1 MQVKI
6 RGLRV
11 ELGEIEA
18 ALSKQESVG
27 TATVRVV
34 EHPATKEAA
43 LVACLTPAVSI
54 EQEDIDGEPMSLRD
68 ALESFDVY
76 AALNAS
82 RELLPEAFVPLAAVA
97 MESLPLL
104 PSGKVDQSSIP
115 EPDWQALSGVKDSV
129 APTTPLET
137 QIHAIWA
144 DVLHTPNLSITAVSL
159 RHFASA
165 KTFVC
170 DCVVFILPESLING
184 DSCGRR

>member
-1 MQVKI
+1 M
-6 RGLRV
+6 
-11 ELGEIEA
+11 
-18 ALSKQESVG
+18 
-27 TATVRVV
+27 

-54 EQEDIDGEPMSLRD
+54 EREDADGEPMSLRD

-129 APTTPLET
+129 APRTPLET
-137 QIHAIWA
+137 QIQAIWA
-144 DVLHTPNLSITAVSL
+144 DVLHTPNLSITAVSPRYLASNQADAACMVVIGWSVMSDNTTNNYACGCRCWL
-159 RHFASA
+159 RAGMLSNFAA
-165 KTFVC
+165 RDVH
-170 DCVVFILPESLING
+170 
-184 DSCGRR
+184 DSIVAMNARSP